1 MECREYFF
9 TPGELANAARGTW
22 GTGQVVSRKLRS
34 IAADRPFWQARY
46 YDFNVWRERKRMG
59 KLRYIHE
66 IR

>member
-1 MECREYFF
+1 MRLAA
-9 TPGELANAARGTW
+9 PGAP